1 MNTPPKPPRSVQ
13 GARIT
18 PFRTWRTKLNLTQ
31 AQVALALDVCP
42 RQVIKWDQLPVLP
55 RRLELA
61 MLALDIG
68 RSLLDP
74 SVKVPL

>member
-1 MNTPPKPPRSVQ
+1 MAPKPPRSAQ
-13 GARIT
+13 DARNT

-42 RQVIKWDQLPVLP
+42 RQVVKWDRLPVLP